1 MKRIGMTK
9 CEWPGCDDTGIKGV
23 YGTFYCD
30 AHYYQAVFS
39 QLRKRAASG
48 EVSKQLRN
56 LLGRWV
62 EYWAHNQD
70 EIPDGLGALSK
81 AKIEQRAQIRL
92 ESSSIVFGIERHR
105 KPIAVTHWFRLDLLT
120 WDIED
125 RGAVPLYLTVADF
138 AEKAKVSEDDVRQM
152 VEQEGLEAVTVDEV
166 VRHWLGRMWDDGRHH
181 ITGAPNEELYQCDP
195 ENTLLI
201 PHSEVER
208 FRSKK

>member
-166 VRHWLGRMWDDGRHH
+166 VRHWLGRMWADGRHY

>member
-23 YGTFYCD
+23 YGKFYCD

-120 WDIED
+120 GDIED
-125 RGAVPLYLTVADF
+125 SGAVPLYLTVADF
-138 AEKAKVSEDDVRQM
+138 AEKANVSEDDVSQI
-152 VEQEGLEAVTVDEV
+152 VEQEGLKAVTVDEV
-166 VRHWLGRMWDDGRHH
+166 VCHWLGRMWADGRHY

-195 ENTLLI
+195 KNTLLI

-208 FRSKK
+208 FLSEK